1 MTVSKENIEIA
12 LINNEFEPYF
22 QPIMSLDSGKVVR
35 CEVLAR
41 WICHSGVIAPHAF
54 LNEVLSFGLL
64 DKMTNQI
71 IKKAL
76 SYCLLWTQSNILS
89 DMGVSI
95 NFHYEQLVN
104 INNVEYLIQLL
115 RSYGLATSMVE
126 IEITEAQVIE
136 NHVKLTSSLDRLRQE
151 GISIALDD
159 FGVGSSSLSTL
170 KTLPINTLKVDRSFV
185 KDIDSCNVSRTI
197 LKGIFCIANA
207 IGINIVVEGVETKE
221 QLNFIRK
228 TCDNVE
234 IQGYLCSPPLPF
246 EKFYHFAEMTN
257 LNSLHSFSLL
267 FE

>member
-1 MTVSKENIEIA
+1 MTLSKENIEIA

-35 CEVLAR
+35 CEVLTR
-41 WICHSGVIAPHAF
+41 WICHSGVIAPHTL
-54 LNEVLSFGLL
+54 LNEVVSFGLL
-64 DKMTNQI
+64 DKMTNKI
-71 IKKAL
+71 IKKAI
-76 SYCLLWTQSNILS
+76 SYCLLWTRTNILS

-115 RSYGLATSMVE
+115 KDYGLSTSMVE

-136 NHVKLTSSLDRLRQE
+136 NRVKLTSSLDRLRQK

-159 FGVGSSSLSTL
+159 LGVGSSSLC
-170 KTLPINTLKVDRSFV
+170 TLKVDRSFV

-197 LKGIFCIANA
+197 LEGIFCIASA

-221 QLNFIRK
+221 QLGFIRK
-228 TCDNVE
+228 PVTVLKYKV
-234 IQGYLCSPPLPF
+234 IYTLHL
-246 EKFYHFAEMTN
+246 YHLRNFIT
-257 LNSLHSFSLL
+257 LL
-267 FE
+267 K